1 MVGRGCPKHLVT
13 GRCTGRGTG
22 APAPPISAGTDNKA
36 QQLTARDASL
46 RAGPAGRTGG
56 LQREQPHSG
65 QVRPAGPHDGPSRR
79 LRMCKQLPSIP
90 QWLRDTEPTPR
101 THQRILTNVPLER
114 GVRDKQQAAQ
124 PRLPVPG
131 CGASAPR
138 PQGGPVTSALGAA
151 GQGPPLPEKQGDGA
165 ECVCLPQRGQ
175 GRPSKKTGPGR
186 APGRLLSESTA
197 LRGGHPGRPGF
208 TRTEKRLRQ
217 Q

>member
-1 MVGRGCPKHLVT
+1 MLQRLLS
-13 GRCTGRGTG
+13 
-22 APAPPISAGTDNKA
+22 APALITKPSSSPPVTPLSGQD
-36 QQLTARDASL
+36 R

-79 LRMCKQLPSIP
+79 LRMCKQLPRIP

-165 ECVCLPQRGQ
+165 ECVRLPQRGQ

-197 LRGGHPGRPGF
+197 LRGGHPGRPGL